1 MKLVIHHKGAMATI
15 DADRF
20 ASLWRGPKGD
30 TVQGDPG
37 KNGNDGRGIV
47 DAHIVGE
54 RLFIKFSDD
63 TLVDVG
69 RAAGPKGDPG
79 ETKIVREYEQR
90 IVTLAGSAGPK
101 GDPGDPF
108 TFPSGNELET
118 WTWKDGKPQWIAN
131 QPFAAGGGHRTTF
144 NTINTR
150 LTSLEGASA
159 GGGISQAYA
168 DAHYDAINAAAP
180 KANSADV
187 SSANATFALSS
198 ALLATS
204 LYVSSFYQQKA
215 DMVSSLA
222 LYAQS
227 AHVSSSN
234 ATFCQSA
241 GVFVTSQYVNSF
253 YAQKNYAG
261 FASSADIYTNSQ
273 YVNSFYAQKNYA
285 GFASSADIYPTS
297 ATVNSFYQQKA
308 DMVSSLAL
316 YAQSAHVSSSNATFA
331 LSAHVSSAH
340 ATFALSSNVA
350 SFATT
355 MWTSVMLTGPVGIN
369 STTATS
375 ITAFNF
381 TPLANA
387 KYEFSAKLMLRATV
401 ASNAPRAGIAW
412 PTGMTDG
419 VATIRECVTTA
430 TERFLY
436 GNIAANMLSA
446 VGSFP
451 NSTASFLTQIEGV
464 VFAGASPGSV
474 LQIMLAGTAAN
485 SVVAQAGSMFRWRR
499 LS

>member
-234 ATFCQSA
+234 ATF
-241 GVFVTSQYVNSF
+241 
-253 YAQKNYAG
+253 
-261 FASSADIYTNSQ
+261 
-273 YVNSFYAQKNYA
+273 
-285 GFASSADIYPTS
+285 
-297 ATVNSFYQQKA
+297 
-308 DMVSSLAL
+308 
-316 YAQSAHVSSSNATFA
+316 A

-355 MWTSVMLTGPVGIN
+355 MWTSVVLGSAKGIN

-375 ITAFNF
+375 ITGMNF

-387 KYEFSAKLMLRATV
+387 TYEFSAKLMLRATV

-412 PTGMTDG
+412 PTGLTDG

-436 GNIAANMLSA
+436 GNIAASMLSA

-451 NSTASFLTQIEGV
+451 NSTASFLTQIEGII
-464 VFAGASPGSV
+464 FAGASPSGV
-474 LQIMLAGTAAN
+474 VQMMLAGTAAN
-485 SVVAQAGSMFRWRR
+485 SVVAQAGSLFRWRR
-499 LS
+499 LA